1 MKKTVNAQSYATD
14 GLKIFPCNP
23 NGKNPLT
30 TNGFKDASNDP
41 EIIKLWWDQYP
52 EANIG
57 LVTGVENNLL
67 VIDVDNKK
75 GVDGSASLREL
86 EAEFG
91 SFDTYAVKTQRVE
104 GGTHYYFTCSSER
117 VKNQV
122 DFRPGID
129 IRCNGGYVIAA
140 GSSID
145 GREYTV
151 VDAGKKQAEAPT
163 ELVEAILSHRKPVHN
178 LDSLSSSPFGIP
190 EGARNETLFKQA
202 SSMRGR
208 DILYEVAEN
217 QIIQTARACNPPL
230 EESEAIQV
238 VQSAYQRYFPNT
250 HNTDLGNA
258 QKLTNQWGEC
268 IRYITEF
275 KKWIFWGT
283 TRWCFDE
290 NGFVIRLAKKTVREM
305 YQQASQVEDV
315 DRRRNMARHA
325 QKSESLHSLE
335 AMEKLARTEEG
346 MPISQSALDTN
357 PYLLGVRNGVVD
369 LRTNTLI
376 INNPEDFITKQAQV
390 DYRPDAPAPRWLSF
404 LDQIMEGDASM
415 VEYLQRI
422 VGYSLT
428 GETSEQVLFF
438 LYGFGANGKST
449 FVTTIQQMLG
459 DYAAQTPSRTLM
471 TRGRGANNDVAR
483 LRGAR
488 FVATTETEEGNRFD
502 ESELK
507 ILTGGDMIAAR
518 FLYQEHFEFQP
529 DFKIWISGNHKPFIR
544 GNDIGIWRRIRLIP
558 FDVTIPVAEQDR
570 ELTIKL
576 KEELSGILNW
586 AIEGCLKWQEEGGLI
601 TPKKVE
607 EATSEYRTELDL
619 IRRWIEECC
628 EKKPH
633 VQTSSSELYQSYK
646 RWATDNGEW
655 VMSHKVF
662 GNKLKEHWYES
673 KRTNKGTVYQ
683 RLGLRLPYWMG
694 SSNN

>member
-1 MKKTVNAQSYATD
+1 MNKSIHAHNFAEAGQ
-14 GLKIFPCNP
+14 KIFPCNP
-23 NGKNPLT
+23 NGKEPIT
-30 TNGFKDASNDP
+30 SNGFKDASSQT
-41 EIIKLWWDQYP
+41 ETIKIWWENYP

-67 VIDVDNKK
+67 VIDVDNKD
-75 GVDGSASLREL
+75 GVDGNGSLEEL

-91 SFDTYAVKTQRVE
+91 IFDTYSVHTQRVE
-104 GGTHYYFTCSSER
+104 GGTHYYFTCTSER
-117 VKNQV
+117 VNNLV
-122 DFRPGID
+122 NFRPGID
-129 IRCNGGYVIAA
+129 IRCNGGYVIAP

-145 GREYTV
+145 GREYRV
-151 VDAGKKQAEAPT
+151 VDASKMRAEAPAG
-163 ELVEAILSHRKPVHN
+163 LVEAILNHRKPRPHHIP
-178 LDSLSSSPFGIP
+178 SSTFSFDIP
-190 EGARNETLFKQA
+190 EGARNQTLFEHA
-202 SSMRGR
+202 SSLRGR
-208 DILYEVAEN
+208 DVPYEEAER
-217 QIIQTARACNPPL
+217 QITQAALACSPPL
-230 EESEAIQV
+230 PQSEAIQV
-238 VQSAYQRYFPNT
+238 VRGAYQRYFPNNN
-250 HNTDLGNA
+250 NTDLGNA
-258 QKLTNQWGEC
+258 QRLTQQWGDVV
-268 IRYITEF
+268 RYVTEF
-275 KKWIFWGT
+275 KKWIFWDT

-290 NGFVIRLAKKTVREM
+290 DGYVIRLAKKTVREM

-346 MPISQSALDTN
+346 MPISQSSLDTN

-376 INNPEDFITKQAQV
+376 TNNPEDFITKQAQV
-390 DYRPDAPAPRWLSF
+390 DYLPDAPAPRWLSF

-633 VQTSSSELYQSYK
+633 VQTSSSKLYQSYK
-646 RWATDNGEW
+646 SWATDNGEW

-662 GNKLKEHWYES
+662 GNKLKEHRYES

-683 RLGLRLPYWMG
+683 RLGLRLSYYG
-694 SSNN
+694 KF